1 MARSGLQ
8 GQVALVVKNPPAED
22 VRDLDLPGV
31 RKIPWRRAWQH
42 ALVFFL
48 ESPIDRGAW
57 RAIVHGAAKSHNM
70 TEHNSS
76 AKWELGAEEAE
87 EDLHFQSIFYLRLS
101 KH

>member
-8 GQVALVVKNPPAED
+8 GQVAPVVKNPPAED

-57 RAIVHGAAKSHNM
+57 RAIVHGVAELDKSRGGWVSLEFTGEKNF
-70 TEHNSS
+70 
-76 AKWELGAEEAE
+76 L
-87 EDLHFQSIFYLRLS
+87 D
-101 KH
+101 